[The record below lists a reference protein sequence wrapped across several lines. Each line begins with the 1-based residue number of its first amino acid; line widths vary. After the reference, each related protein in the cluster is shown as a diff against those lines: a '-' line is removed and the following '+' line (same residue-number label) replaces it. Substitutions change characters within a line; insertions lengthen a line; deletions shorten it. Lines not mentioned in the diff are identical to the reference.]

1 MAFLINSRKDKFYQ
15 IILSG
20 LFLQFLFAARPRLG
34 VEPPASPTADNIQYG
49 GKEYRLPL

>member
-1 MAFLINSRKDKFYQ
+1 LINSRKDKFYQ

-20 LFLQFLFAARPRLG
+20 LFLQFLFAARPRLEVG
-34 VEPPASPTADNIQYG
+34 PAISPTAGHVQYA